1 MKRYGKSRRE
11 LFEQLERPALAAL
24 PAEAFE
30 YAEWKKVR
38 VNIDYHVAFDD
49 HFYSVPYV
57 HVHEEVWIR
66 ATVSTVEVLLRDRR
80 VASHPRSRARG
91 KHSTLR
97 EHMPSAHRAHAEWTP
112 SRLLAWAEKIGPA
125 TRQLCAAILAERP
138 HPEQGFRSCLGLLRL
153 GKRYGQERLEAA
165 CERAGRVGARSY
177 RHIESILKNGLDR
190 VPLAHDDGAPVA
202 PQPIDHENIRGRDY
216 YLN

>member
-1 MKRYGKSRRE
+1 M
-11 LFEQLERPALAAL
+11 
-24 PAEAFE
+24 
-30 YAEWKKVR
+30 V
-38 VNIDYHVAFDD
+38 FDD
-49 HFYSVPYV
+49 HFYAVPYA
-57 HVHEEVWIR
+57 HVHQEVWIR
-66 ATVSTVEVLLRDRR
+66 ATVATVEVLLYTRR
-80 VASHPRSRARG
+80 IAPHPRSRARG

-165 CERAGRVGARSY
+165 CERAGRVRARAY
-177 RHIESILKNGLDR
+177 RHIASILKNGLDR
-190 VPLAHDDGAPVA
+190 LPMMTGPPSPPNPLTTRTSVALTTASTDGERRVDRTHAREAQEPSPLCHGEHLGGA
-202 PQPIDHENIRGRDY
+202 TD
-216 YLN
+216 